1 MTTPDQEQCQN
12 ADVYEV
18 VVVNHCRIPCVFGQ
32 GSEGLFTGCQDVVY
46 GFENLAGQGQ
56 DGHEVKGSGHGLPVF
71 GVSAAQL
78 THEVHFYGY
87 LRTGTLEGIIT
98 RAHPLVPIS

>member
-1 MTTPDQEQCQN
+1 MW
-12 ADVYEV
+12 
-18 VVVNHCRIPCVFGQ
+18 
-32 GSEGLFTGCQDVVY
+32 FTVSRTWPVRARTDMG
-46 GFENLAGQGQ
+46 
-56 DGHEVKGSGHGLPVF
+56 VKGSGHGLPAF